1 MKTLVFLTSVL
12 ELIFAIPRILRAVE
26 SKSVITSKPPAEK
39 MSGCVRITAYRYP
52 SLASRTDHQ
61 LGVTAVLR
69 TIVVRSM
76 AWPSVKKQTPVCTS
90 LTPAVPPILGLGS
103 VRLQQAV

>member
-12 ELIFAIPRILRAVE
+12 ELIFAIPRILRPVV
-26 SKSVITSKPPAEK
+26 SKSVITSKPRAEK
-39 MSGCVRITAYRYP
+39 MSGCVRLTAYRYH

-61 LGVTAVLR
+61 LGVMAVLR

-76 AWPSVKKQTPVCTS
+76 SWPSVKKQTPVSTS
-90 LTPAVPPILGLGS
+90 LPPAMEPAVPPTPG
-103 VRLQQAV
+103 

>member
-26 SKSVITSKPPAEK
+26 SKSVTTSKLRAFK
-39 MSGCVRITAYRYP
+39 MSGCVRITAYLYP
-52 SLASRTDHQ
+52 SLVSRTDHQ
-61 LGVTAVLR
+61 LGVTAVLK

-76 AWPSVKKQTPVCTS
+76 AWPSVKKQTPVSTS
-90 LTPAVPPILGLGS
+90 LPPAMGPAVPPTPG
-103 VRLQQAV
+103 

>member
-1 MKTLVFLTSVL
+1 MKTLVSLISVT
-12 ELIFAIPRILRAVE
+12 EQIFAIPRILRAVE

-52 SLASRTDHQ
+52 SLASRADPQ
-61 LGVTAVLR
+61 LGMMAVLR

-76 AWPSVKKQTPVCTS
+76 SWPSVKKQTPVSTS
-90 LTPAVPPILGLGS
+90 LPPAMEPAVPPTPG
-103 VRLQQAV
+103 